1 MPTPVVNTFVRIGA
15 VLALAACTNADA
27 RAPETQRADAPA
39 SPTSYTATTTRST
52 DASNSAVASQ
62 VAAQAASQNDSI
74 TKAADLGRVQGSAS
88 ATVWVVEISDM
99 QCPYCK
105 EWHSNTY
112 PKLRDE
118 FIKTGKIRF
127 AYINFPLSMHKNA
140 MPASRAAMCAST
152 QGKFWEMQD
161 EIFNTQ
167 EKWEGLADPS
177 SFFEKLAKD
186 IGVNTTSWKS
196 CTSSKSIQS
205 VIDADIAR
213 AKKQDVRSTP
223 SFIVAGRLLEG
234 AVPIDDLRKVINAA
248 LGEKK

>member
-39 SPTSYTATTTRST
+39 SPTSYTATTTRSI
-52 DASNSAVASQ
+52 DVSNSALAV
-62 VAAQAASQNDSI
+62 QNDSL

-167 EKWEGLADPS
+167 EKWESLADPS
-177 SFFEKLAKD
+177 SFFEGIAKD
-186 IGVNTTSWKS
+186 VGVNTTSWKS

-205 VIDADIAR
+205 VIDADITR

-234 AVPIDDLRKVINAA
+234 AVPIEDLRKVINAA